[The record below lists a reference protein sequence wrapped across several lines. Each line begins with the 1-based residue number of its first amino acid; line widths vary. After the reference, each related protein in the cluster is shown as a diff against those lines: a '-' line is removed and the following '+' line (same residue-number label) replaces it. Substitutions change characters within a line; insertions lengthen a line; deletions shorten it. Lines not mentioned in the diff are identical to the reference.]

1 VFRVQVVGYLYKFR
15 MRLDFLFISNNFDHL
30 KPPTSYSRIIPIIL
44 RVIHLFTLYRRYPT
58 RTRLID
64 GLELKE
70 AGIARFRTLVVRFP
84 EPYESI
90 KVLSVA
96 VVDENM

>member
-1 VFRVQVVGYLYKFR
+1 MFRVRVVGYLHKFR
-15 MRLDFLFISNNFDHL
+15 IRLDFLFISNNFGYL
-30 KPPTSYSRIIPIIL
+30 KPPTSYSRIIPFIL
-44 RVIHLFTLYRRYPT
+44 RVIHLFSLYRRYPT
-58 RTRLID
+58 HSRLIE

-90 KVLSVA
+90 KALSVA
-96 VVDENM
+96 VVDNNM